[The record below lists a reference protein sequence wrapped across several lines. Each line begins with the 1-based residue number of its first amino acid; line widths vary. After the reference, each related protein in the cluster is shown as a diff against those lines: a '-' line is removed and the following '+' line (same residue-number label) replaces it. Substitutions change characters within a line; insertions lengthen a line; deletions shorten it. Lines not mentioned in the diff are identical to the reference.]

1 MADNNGEAGSR
12 SFDRLVEV
20 GLDVGAPPA
29 VVWDLVRD
37 PRRMA
42 EWSPQVRSSSLVDAA
57 DVDAPDVDRDIGVG
71 TRFVNVNEEGAD
83 LEWTT
88 HGVVVRFDPLREVA
102 FRIEENWAV
111 WSLSLEPIAGGGTR
125 LVERRETPDGLS
137 ELALDLT
144 DAFMGGQR
152 LFTRNLRAGMQET
165 LLRIR
170 EAAERVSVG
179 TPPEMTRTPGHV
191 DG

>member
-1 MADNNGEAGSR
+1 MSVEQDR
-12 SFDRLVEV
+12 VRPFDRLLEVEV
-20 GLDVGAPPA
+20 EVGAPPA
-29 VVWDLVRD
+29 VVWELVRD

-42 EWSPQVRSSSLVDAA
+42 EWSPQVRTSELLDGAEEVAL
-57 DVDAPDVDRDIGVG
+57 G
-71 TRFVNVNEEGAD
+71 TRFRNVNVEGED

-88 HGVVVRFDPLREVA
+88 HGEVVRLEPERVVA

-111 WSLSLEPIAGGGTR
+111 WSLTLEPSPGGTR
-125 LVERRETPDGLS
+125 LVERREAPDGLS

-152 LFTRNLRAGMQET
+152 VFTERLREGMRET
-165 LLRIR
+165 LERIR
-170 EAAERVSVG
+170 AAAMERTAGRS
-179 TPPEMTRTPGHV
+179 

>member
-1 MADNNGEAGSR
+1 MEDDTLEARGR

-20 GLDVGAPPA
+20 GIEVDAPAA

-57 DVDAPDVDRDIGVG
+57 DVDMPDADRDIGVG

-88 HGVVVRFDPLREVA
+88 HGEVVRFDPLREVA

-111 WSLSLEPIAGGGTR
+111 WSLTLEPLDGGGTL

-152 LFTRNLRAGMQET
+152 VFTRTLRAGMQET
-165 LLRIR
+165 LRRIR
-170 EAAERVSVG
+170 EAAESASVG
-179 TPPEMTRTPGHV
+179 AGRRG
-191 DG
+191 

>member
-1 MADNNGEAGSR
+1 
-12 SFDRLVEV
+12 VEV
-20 GLDVGAPPA
+20 GLDIEAPPA
-29 VVWDLVRD
+29 VVWELVRD

-42 EWSPQVRSSSLVDAA
+42 EWSPQVRSSSLA
-57 DVDAPDVDRDIGVG
+57 DVTDGDVHDVDREISVG
-71 TRFVNVNEEGAD
+71 TRFVNVNEEGDD

-88 HGVVVRFDPLREVA
+88 HGEVVRLDPPRELA

-111 WSLSLEPIAGGGTR
+111 WSLTLEPLAGGRTR
-125 LVERRETPDGLS
+125 VVERRETPDGLS

-170 EAAERVSVG
+170 DAAERESVG
-179 TPPEMTRTPGHV
+179 TGRGE
-191 DG
+191 

>member
-1 MADNNGEAGSR
+1 MEDDNGEAGSR
-12 SFDRLVEV
+12 SFDPLVEV

-111 WSLSLEPIAGGGTR
+111 WSLNLQPIAGGGTR
-125 LVERRETPDGLS
+125 LVERRETPEGLS

-152 LFTRNLRAGMQET
+152 LFTRNLRAGMHET

-179 TPPEMTRTPGHV
+179 TGRRE
-191 DG
+191 

>member
-1 MADNNGEAGSR
+1 MDTDSAAT
-12 SFDRLVEV
+12 DRTFEPLLEV
-20 GLDVGAPPA
+20 SLEIAAPVA
-29 VVWDLVRD
+29 AVWDLVRD

-42 EWSPQVRSSSLVDAA
+42 QWSPQVRSCTLLEGD
-57 DVDAPDVDRDIGVG
+57 DVTLG

-88 HGVVVRFDPLREVA
+88 HGEVVRLEPNRSIA

-111 WSLSLEPIAGGGTR
+111 WSLTLEPLGADRTL

-144 DAFMGGQR
+144 DAFMGGQQA
-152 LFTRNLRAGMQET
+152 FTRGLRAGMAET
-165 LLRIR
+165 LARIKA
-170 EAAERVSVG
+170 AAEN
-179 TPPEMTRTPGHV
+179 
-191 DG
+191 

>member
-1 MADNNGEAGSR
+1 MDSEQAATLATT
-12 SFDRLVEV
+12 DRTFEPLLEES
-20 GLDVGAPPA
+20 LDIAAPVA

-42 EWSPQVRSSSLVDAA
+42 QWSPQVRSCTLIEGDDVSL
-57 DVDAPDVDRDIGVG
+57 G
-71 TRFVNVNEEGAD
+71 TRFVNVNEEGAGPGEAA

-88 HGVVVRFDPLREVA
+88 HGEVVRLEPNASIA

-111 WSLSLEPIAGGGTR
+111 WSLTLEPLGADRTR
-125 LVERRETPDGLS
+125 LVERRETPEGLS

-152 LFTRNLRAGMQET
+152 VFTRALRAGMAET
-165 LLRIR
+165 LARIR
-170 EAAERVSVG
+170 AAAEN
-179 TPPEMTRTPGHV
+179 PPAGDAVAPLR
-191 DG
+191 